1 MGQATDRSAGE
12 VLDLV
17 ITNAVILDWCGIY
30 KVRSNPP
37 SFLYLNSSPPQA
49 DIGVKN
55 GFITGIGKAGNP
67 DTMSSV
73 HPSLVIGS
81 TTEVIAGENRI
92 ITAGAIDTH
101 VHFICPQQVTE
112 ALAAGTTTLVGG
124 GTGPSAG
131 TSATTCTPSPWDMRA
146 MLRATDGLA
155 VNVAFTGKGNDS
167 GNKGMEDVVKAG
179 AAGLKLHEDW
189 GCTPEAINKCLEVAE
204 KYDIQ
209 VGHRAVFL
217 IYGKMKW
224 MIGGDSH
231 GHFE

>member
-1 MGQATDRSAGE
+1 MGQATNRSAGE

-17 ITNAVILDWCGIY
+17 ITNALIVDWSGIY
-30 KVRSNPP
+30 KVSFILLLPFLPTHPP
-37 SFLYLNSSPPQA
+37 FSHQA
-49 DIGVKN
+49 DIGVKD
-55 GFITGIGKAGNP
+55 GFIKGIGKSGNP

-81 TTEVIAGENRI
+81 TTEVIAGEKLI
-92 ITAGAIDTH
+92 VTAGAIDTH

-112 ALAAGTTTLVGG
+112 ALASGTTTLVGG

-131 TSATTCTPSPWDMRA
+131 TCATTCTPSPRDMRL

-155 VNVAFTGKGNDS
+155 INVAFTGKGNDS
-167 GNKGMEDVVKAG
+167 GPKGMEDIIRAG

-189 GCTPEAINKCLEVAE
+189 GSTPEAIRNCLEVAE

-209 VGHRAVFL
+209 VGRHACFFNSLGR
-217 IYGKMKW
+217 
-224 MIGGDSH
+224 
-231 GHFE
+231 